1 MSRVDPEKLLR
12 RSVSSLEPY
21 TPIIPFEVL
30 SEMLERRSDEI
41 IKLDANEN
49 LYGPAP
55 GVYAA
60 LSEIRFPH
68 IYPDPEN
75 RALRTALGDYTGIP
89 SDNIF
94 AGAGAD
100 ELIDLTMRLF
110 LDPGDKII
118 DCPPTFG
125 MYNFDASIN
134 GAETISVPRRDDFS
148 LDITAIETAAHEH
161 APKLLF
167 LASPNNPDG
176 SQLPEDDLRRLL
188 ELQLMVVL
196 DEAYIE
202 FAGREH
208 SRIDWALQYS
218 NLLVI
223 RTFSK
228 WAGLAGLRVGY
239 GVFPSELMP
248 QLWKTKQPYNVN
260 VAATAAALVSL
271 QEREQQLEIVARIV
285 RERSR
290 MEQLL
295 AEITFLCPYPSRANF
310 VLCRV
315 TGRSARE
322 LQRTLQGEGILV
334 RHFDKP
340 RLRDHIRIS
349 VGMSEHTDVLIS
361 ALTRL
366 ELN

>member
-1 MSRVDPEKLLR
+1 MSRVDLETLLR

-21 TPIIPFEVL
+21 TPIMPFEVL
-30 SEMLERRSDEI
+30 SERLERRSDEL

-49 LYGPAP
+49 LYGPVQA
-55 GVYAA
+55 VYAA
-60 LSEIRFPH
+60 LSEIHFPH

-89 SDNIF
+89 PDNIF
-94 AGAGAD
+94 VSAGSD
-100 ELIDLTMRLF
+100 ELIDLIMRLF

-134 GAETISVPRRDDFS
+134 GAETISVSRRDDFS
-148 LDITAIETAAHEH
+148 LDIAAIETAFHEH

-176 SQLPEDDLRRLL
+176 SHIRDEDLRRLL
-188 ELQLMVVL
+188 DLHLMLVL

-248 QLWKTKQPYNVN
+248 QLWKIKQPYNVN
-260 VAATAAALVSL
+260 VAATAAALASV

-295 AEITFLCPYPSRANF
+295 AEITFLCPYPSWANF

-315 TGRSARE
+315 NGRSAKE
-322 LQRTLQGEGILV
+322 LQRTLEGEGILV

-349 VGMSEHTDVLIS
+349 VGMSDHTDVLVS
-361 ALTRL
+361 ELKRL
-366 ELN
+366 ERN

>member
-1 MSRVDPEKLLR
+1 MPRVDPERLLR
-12 RSVSSLEPY
+12 RSVRSLEPY
-21 TPIIPFEVL
+21 TPILPFEVL
-30 SEMLERRSDEI
+30 SDRLRRPPDEI

-49 LYGPAP
+49 PYGPAP
-55 GVYAA
+55 GVGAA
-60 LSEIRFPH
+60 LAKLHFPH

-75 RALRTALGDYTGIP
+75 RALRTALADYTDI
-89 SDNIF
+89 SSENIF

-125 MYNFDASIN
+125 MYTFDASVN
-134 GAETISVPRRDDFS
+134 AAETISVPRRADFS
-148 LDITAIETAAHEH
+148 LDVAAIETASDEH

-176 SQLPEDDLRRLL
+176 SLLPEDDLLRLL

-202 FAGREH
+202 FAGPEH
-208 SRIDWALQYS
+208 SRIDLTLQHS
-218 NLLVI
+218 NLIVL

-260 VAATAAALVSL
+260 VAATAAALASL
-271 QEREQQLEIVARIV
+271 QEREQQLEIVARMV

-290 MEQLL
+290 MERLL
-295 AEITFLCPYPSRANF
+295 AEITFLRMYPSWANF
-310 VLCRV
+310 VLCKV
-315 TGRSARE
+315 NGRGARD
-322 LQRTLQGEGILV
+322 LQQTLQGEGILV
-334 RHFDKP
+334 RHFSKP
-340 RLRDHIRIS
+340 SLRDHIRIS
-349 VGMSEHTDVLIS
+349 VGMTEHTD
-361 ALTRL
+361 ALLAALKRL
-366 ELN
+366 